1 MTGVGRLDGSSSTP
15 ARRAQGGRYLDG
27 GARPRRLGAVLMAPW
42 TRSLTSTPTTRIPCR
57 RGHGRWRSRSRW
69 SPSGVRACFLR
80 APVPAGGQD
89 TRVPRD
95 SGVAAGGGRPVD
107 PADPAHSALVALLGA
122 KAKHE
127 VVRARHRTLA
137 AMRAQTVEQG
147 RFLGGRPPYGYR
159 LVDAGPHPNRAEA
172 AWGRR
177 LHRLGPGC
185 GDCGPRAVDDC
196 PPLKG
201 RSLAGG
207 NRVGGM
213 WSVTTVKTI
222 LSNPRYAGR
231 EVWNRRQAVGG
242 ASDGCAA
249 RL

>member
-1 MTGVGRLDGSSSTP
+1 M
-15 ARRAQGGRYLDG
+15 
-27 GARPRRLGAVLMAPW
+27 
-42 TRSLTSTPTTRIPCR
+42 
-57 RGHGRWRSRSRW
+57 
-69 SPSGVRACFLR
+69 
-80 APVPAGGQD
+80 
-89 TRVPRD
+89 
-95 SGVAAGGGRPVD
+95 D

-249 RL
+249 RLTAAHIVTAGFSDFETPVGHSRVRGDLHVNHTHRGAREGRGRRG

>member
-1 MTGVGRLDGSSSTP
+1 M
-15 ARRAQGGRYLDG
+15 
-27 GARPRRLGAVLMAPW
+27 
-42 TRSLTSTPTTRIPCR
+42 
-57 RGHGRWRSRSRW
+57 
-69 SPSGVRACFLR
+69 
-80 APVPAGGQD
+80 
-89 TRVPRD
+89 
-95 SGVAAGGGRPVD
+95 D

-177 LHRLGPGC
+177 LHRLGP
-185 GDCGPRAVDDC
+185 DAVTAAHVRWMFARR
-196 PPLKG
+196 LKG

-249 RL
+249 RLTAAHIVTAGFSDFETPVGHSRVRGDLHVNHTHRGAREGRGRRG

>member
-1 MTGVGRLDGSSSTP
+1 M
-15 ARRAQGGRYLDG
+15 
-27 GARPRRLGAVLMAPW
+27 
-42 TRSLTSTPTTRIPCR
+42 
-57 RGHGRWRSRSRW
+57 
-69 SPSGVRACFLR
+69 
-80 APVPAGGQD
+80 
-89 TRVPRD
+89 
-95 SGVAAGGGRPVD
+95 D

-231 EVWNRRQAVGG
+231 EVWNRRRAVGG
-242 ASDGCAA
+242 TRRATVAGPAVVSDAVAHPALDSEEHFVAA
-249 RL
+249 QQVRAERTFNHTHRGAREGRGRRG